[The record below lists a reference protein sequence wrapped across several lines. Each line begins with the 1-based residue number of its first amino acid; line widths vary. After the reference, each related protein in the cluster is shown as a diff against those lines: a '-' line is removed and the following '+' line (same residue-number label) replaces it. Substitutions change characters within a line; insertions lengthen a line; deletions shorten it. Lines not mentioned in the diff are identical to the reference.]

1 MIKADAWSPADNLK
15 LEPNALLA
23 AKEIE
28 RNLALT
34 AGPGAGK
41 TEMLAQRADF
51 LLRTGACR
59 YPKHILAISF
69 KVDASYNLKAR
80 VRKRCGFELAA
91 RFDSHTF
98 HAFAKRIIDRFRLAL
113 TGRDALDPD
122 YSIGPARI
130 QRQSITFG
138 DMVPLAVSIAKTN
151 EIARN
156 AIRKTYSHVFL
167 DEFQDC
173 TAEQYELIETCFLGT
188 PARLIAVGDT
198 KQKIMGWAGAVDGI
212 FGTYAADFKAKTL
225 NLYQN
230 FRSAPR
236 LRRMQNAMVRVM
248 DAAAALEDEELVGD
262 EGEIEILRFQDADEE
277 ATHLADA
284 IGDWIESE
292 SIEPSE
298 IAVLVSRQQNLY
310 CRQLRAAL
318 AERSIPFRQEDETQD
333 LAAEPVPGLIVD
345 FLQVVSGRAAPEAY
359 RRLLEIVASDAGDD
373 DEQEHRARSRWHG
386 FVDDV
391 RQRIVSAEVNLAD
404 KGAVGTLVEE
414 LIAAIGRDAVAALS
428 ADYAQGDRLNQRIAA
443 TVKHI
448 SEQLQSGIDLS
459 TALSSFSAERAVRIM
474 SIHKSKGL
482 EFERVIVLGVEE
494 ETFWGDIEAERSAY
508 FVAISR
514 AKKRLSLTVCDY
526 RERLKGAK
534 RWDEER
540 TAHAEFLGYA
550 EAYS

>member
-1 MIKADAWSPADNLK
+1 
-15 LEPNALLA
+15 
-23 AKEIE
+23 
-28 RNLALT
+28 
-34 AGPGAGK
+34 
-41 TEMLAQRADF
+41 
-51 LLRTGACR
+51 
-59 YPKHILAISF
+59 
-69 KVDASYNLKAR
+69 
-80 VRKRCGFELAA
+80 
-91 RFDSHTF
+91 
-98 HAFAKRIIDRFRLAL
+98 
-113 TGRDALDPD
+113 
-122 YSIGPARI
+122 
-130 QRQSITFG
+130 
-138 DMVPLAVSIAKTN
+138 MVPLAVTIAEKS

-156 AIRKTYSHVFL
+156 AIQKTYSHVFL

-173 TAEQYELIETCFLGT
+173 TAEQYKLIETCFLGT

-262 EGEIEILRFQDADEE
+262 EGEIEILRFQDAGEE
-277 ATHLADA
+277 AAHLANA

-292 SIEPSE
+292 SIEPAE

-310 CRQLRAAL
+310 CRELRAAL
-318 AERSIPFRQEDETQD
+318 AERNVPFRQEDETQD
-333 LAAEPVPGLIVD
+333 LAAEPVASLIVD

-359 RRLLEIVASDAGDD
+359 RRLLDIVASDAGDD

-386 FVDDV
+386 FVDDA
-391 RQRIVSAEVNLAD
+391 RQRIVSSEVNLAD
-404 KGAVGTLVEE
+404 KGAVGKLVEE
-414 LIAAIGRDAVAALS
+414 LIAAVGRDAVAALS
-428 ADYAQGDRLNQRIAA
+428 ADYAQGDRLNQRIAE

-514 AKKRLSLTVCDY
+514 AKKRLSLTVCDH
-526 RERLKGAK
+526 RERPKGAK

>member
-1 MIKADAWSPADNLK
+1 MIKADEWSPADNLK
-15 LEPNALLA
+15 LEPNALIA

-51 LLRTGACR
+51 LLRTGTCR
-59 YPKHILAISF
+59 YPKRILAISF
-69 KVDASYNLKAR
+69 KVDASFNLKAR

-98 HAFAKRIIDRFRLAL
+98 HAFAKRVIDRFRLAL

-138 DMVPLAVSIAKTN
+138 DMVPLAVSITKTS

-173 TAEQYELIETCFLGT
+173 TAEQYELIETCFLGS

-248 DAAAALEDEELVGD
+248 DAAAALEDGELEGD
-262 EGEIEILRFQDADEE
+262 EGEIEILRFQDAGEE
-277 ATHLADA
+277 AVHLADA

-292 SIEPSE
+292 CIEPSE

-310 CRQLRAAL
+310 CRELRAAL
-318 AERSIPFRQEDETQD
+318 AERNVPFRQEDETQD
-333 LAAEPVPGLIVD
+333 LAAEPVAGLIVD
-345 FLQVVSGRAAPEAY
+345 FLQVVGSRAAPEAY

-373 DEQEHRARSRWHG
+373 DEQEHRARSRWHR

-391 RQRIVSAEVNLAD
+391 RQRFVSTDVNLAD
-404 KGAVGTLVEE
+404 KGAVGKMVEE
-414 LIAAIGRDAVAALS
+414 LIAAVGRDAVAALS
-428 ADYAQGDRLNQRIAA
+428 ADYAQGDRLNQRIAE

-459 TALSSFSAERAVRIM
+459 TALSSFSAVRAVRIM

-482 EFERVIVLGVEE
+482 EFERVIIVGVEE
-494 ETFWGDIEAERSAY
+494 ETFWGDVEAERSAY
-508 FVAISR
+508 FVGISR
-514 AKKRLSLTVCDY
+514 ARRRLSLTVCDY
-526 RERLKGAK
+526 RERPKGAK
-534 RWDEER
+534 RWNEER

-550 EAYS
+550 EAYT